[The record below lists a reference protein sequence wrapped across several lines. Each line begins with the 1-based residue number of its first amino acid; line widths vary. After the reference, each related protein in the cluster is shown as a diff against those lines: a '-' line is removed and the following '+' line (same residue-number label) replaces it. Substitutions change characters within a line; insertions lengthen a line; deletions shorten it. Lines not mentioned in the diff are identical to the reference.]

1 MFDAGILGLLE
12 HLGQP
17 HGIFARL
24 WELLPLQFGQALPQ
38 FFMHIGFAGVLSAV
52 PFAGRGSGIL
62 ARFVM
67 PCWRHG

>member
-1 MFDAGILGLLE
+1 MEASLLA
-12 HLGQP
+12 
-17 HGIFARL
+17 IAMV
-24 WELLPLQFGQALPQ
+24 QAKSMLTVMASSRASSLPQ

>member
-12 HLGQP
+12 RLGQP
-17 HGIFARL
+17 HGKCEI
-24 WELLPLQFGQALPQ
+24 ELS
-38 FFMHIGFAGVLSAV
+38 VLSAV